1 MKILFLT
8 HSFNSLAQRLYIELT
23 RRGHEVSIEFDIN
36 DAVTAQAVEL
46 YRPDLIV
53 APFLKRA
60 IPETVWRNNTCF
72 VVHPGIVGDRGPSA
86 LDWAIM
92 RDCPEWGVTVLQ
104 ANGEMDGGD
113 IWAAETFPMRLAK
126 KSSLYRNEV
135 IEASVRAVQAA
146 VERFCN
152 RNCSSEQ
159 AQYNLSKPVRPE
171 LVEGHVPAAQVVRQ
185 AHHERPNEQ
194 SGFKPMPLD
203 YSRPEVLGRLHAPI
217 KQTDRAIDWQR
228 DDTRTVLRK
237 IHAADGFPGVLDTL
251 CGESYYLFDACAEDT
266 LRGGEPGAIIAK
278 RGGAICRATL
288 DGAVWIGHMKC
299 KSEGEHTFNPDNPLE
314 RERHCRSATCCAISL
329 DRPTSRAPTKYEGS
343 NEQSGLKL
351 PATLALEGQ
360 LGDIPEAP
368 LDPFSPC
375 TGETCRDIWFEQKNG
390 VGYLHFAFY
399 NGAMS
404 SEQCERLRE
413 AYLAATQRD
422 VRVIVLMGGADFWSN
437 GINLNCIEAAASPA
451 DESWRNINAM
461 NDLTRAIA
469 TTGSQ
474 LTIAALQGNAG
485 AGGVFLSLAA
495 DRVYAR
501 VGVVFNPHYKGMGN
515 LYGSEYWTYLLP
527 RRVGE
532 ARAAVLTQNRL
543 PVGAAEAQELGLI
556 DGCFGTDRM
565 DFLARIEQIAEGLAS
580 SPDYPALLR
589 EKIAR
594 RERDERE
601 KPLDDYRAEELQ
613 HMKLNFYGFDP
624 SYHVAR
630 YNFVYKI
637 PHAWTPLYLA
647 RHRRLGTPLA

>member
-46 YRPDLIV
+46 YRPELIV

-60 IPETVWRNNTCF
+60 IPEAVWRNHTCF

-86 LDWAIM
+86 LDWALM
-92 RDCPEWGVTVLQ
+92 RDCAEWGITVLQ
-104 ANGEMDGGD
+104 ASGEMDAGD

-135 IEASVRAVQAA
+135 VEAAVRGVLKA
-146 VERFCN
+146 VERF
-152 RNCSSEQ
+152 
-159 AQYNLSKPVRPE
+159 
-171 LVEGHVPAAQVVRQ
+171 
-185 AHHERPNEQ
+185 Q
-194 SGFKPMPLD
+194 SGNFKPQPLD

-217 KQTDRAIDWQR
+217 KQADRAIDWQH
-228 DDTRTVLRK
+228 DGTRVVLKK
-237 IHAADGFPGVLDTL
+237 INAADGSPGVLDTL
-251 CGESYYLFDACAEDT
+251 CGEAYYLFDACAEDS
-266 LRGGEPGAIIAK
+266 LRGSQPGEIIAQ
-278 RGGAICRATL
+278 RNGAICRSTS
-288 DGAVWIGHMKC
+288 DGAVWIGHLKR
-299 KSEGEHTFNPDNPLE
+299 KSE
-314 RERHCRSATCCAISL
+314 
-329 DRPTSRAPTKYEGS
+329 
-343 NEQSGLKL
+343 NELALKL
-351 PATLALEGQ
+351 PAALALEGH
-360 LGDIPEAP
+360 LADVPEAS
-368 LDPFSPC
+368 LDAFSPC
-375 TGETCRDIWFEQKNG
+375 TGETYRDIWFEQKNG

-404 SEQCERLRE
+404 SAQCARLRD
-413 AYLAATQRD
+413 AYLVATQRD

-437 GINLNCIEAAASPA
+437 GIHLNRIEAAASPA

-469 TTGSQ
+469 ATASQ

-495 DRVYAR
+495 DQVYAR
-501 VGVVFNPHYKGMGN
+501 EGVVFNPHYKGMGN

-532 ARAAVLTQNRL
+532 ARAATLTQNRL
-543 PVGAAEAQELGLI
+543 PVGAAEAQEIGLI
-556 DGCFGTDRM
+556 DGCFGIERA
-565 DFLARIEQIAEGLAS
+565 DFLARIEQIAEGLAA
-580 SPDYPALLR
+580 SPDYSALLQ
-589 EKIAR
+589 EKAAR

-601 KPLDDYRAEELQ
+601 KPLDAYRAEELQ

-647 RHRRLGTPLA
+647 RHRRIAR

>member
-8 HSFNSLAQRLYIELT
+8 HSFNSLAQRLYIELV

-36 DAVTAQAVEL
+36 DAVTVQAVEL
-46 YRPDLIV
+46 YRPELIV

-60 IPETVWRNNTCF
+60 IPEAVWRNHVCL

-92 RDCPEWGVTVLQ
+92 RDCAEWGVTVLQ
-104 ANGEMDGGD
+104 ASGEMDAGD

-135 IEASVRAVQAA
+135 VEAAARAVLKA
-146 VERFCN
+146 VERF
-152 RNCSSEQ
+152 
-159 AQYNLSKPVRPE
+159 
-171 LVEGHVPAAQVVRQ
+171 
-185 AHHERPNEQ
+185 Q
-194 SGFKPMPLD
+194 SGNFKPMPLD

-217 KQTDRAIDWQR
+217 RQADRIIDWSR
-228 DDTRTVLRK
+228 DDTRTVLKK

-251 CGESYYLFDACAEDT
+251 CGEPYYLFDACAEDM
-266 LRGGEPGAIIAK
+266 LRGGEPGAIIAQ
-278 RGGAICRATL
+278 RNGAICRATL
-288 DGAVWIGHMKC
+288 DGAVWIGHLKR
-299 KSEGEHTFNPDNPLE
+299 KIEKEPNLPSVSDPFAL
-314 RERHCRSATCCAISL
+314 SL
-329 DRPTSRAPTKYEGS
+329 SKGRPWFDKLTTNGLLNK
-343 NEQSGLKL
+343 EQSGLKL
-351 PATLALEGQ
+351 PAALALGEH
-360 LGDIPEAP
+360 LSDVPEVP
-368 LDPFSPC
+368 LDPFTPC
-375 TGETCRDIWFEQKNG
+375 TGETCRDIWFEQKNS

-404 SEQCERLRE
+404 SAQCERLRE
-413 AYLAATQRD
+413 AYLAATRRD

-437 GINLNCIEAAASPA
+437 GIHLNCIEAAASPA

-461 NDLTRAIA
+461 NDLTRAIV
-469 TTGSQ
+469 TTASQ
-474 LTIAALQGNAG
+474 FTIAALQGNAG

-495 DRVYAR
+495 DHVYAR
-501 VGVVFNPHYKGMGN
+501 EGVVFNPHYKGMGN

-532 ARAAVLTQNRL
+532 AKAAALTQNRL
-543 PVGAAEAQELGLI
+543 PVGAAEAQEMGLI
-556 DGCFGTDRM
+556 DGCFGTDRA
-565 DFLARIEQIAEGLAS
+565 DFLARIAQIAEGLAA
-580 SPDYPALLR
+580 SPNYSALLQ
-589 EKIAR
+589 EKVAR
-594 RERDERE
+594 RERDELE
-601 KPLDDYRAEELQ
+601 KPLDAYRAEELQ

-647 RHRRLGTPLA
+647 RHRRIASARARVA

>member
-8 HSFNSLAQRLYIELT
+8 HSFNSLAQRLYLELA

-46 YRPDLIV
+46 YRPELIV

-60 IPETVWRNNTCF
+60 IPEAVWRNHTCF

-92 RDCPEWGVTVLQ
+92 RDCPEWGITVLQ
-104 ANGEMDGGD
+104 ANNEMDAGD

-135 IEASVRAVQAA
+135 VEAAARTVLTA
-146 VERFCN
+146 VERF
-152 RNCSSEQ
+152 
-159 AQYNLSKPVRPE
+159 
-171 LVEGHVPAAQVVRQ
+171 
-185 AHHERPNEQ
+185 Q
-194 SGFKPMPLD
+194 SGNFKPMPLD
-203 YSRPEVLGRLHAPI
+203 YSRPEVLGRLHTPI
-217 KQTDRAIDWQR
+217 KQADRIIDWQR
-228 DDTRTVLRK
+228 DDTRTVLKK

-251 CGESYYLFDACAEDT
+251 CGKAYYLFDACAEDT
-266 LRGGEPGAIIAK
+266 LRGSQSGAIIA
-278 RGGAICRATL
+278 RRNGAICRATSG
-288 DGAVWIGHMKC
+288 GAVWIGHLKR
-299 KSEGEHTFNPDNPLE
+299 KGEGEPNLPSESDPFALSLSKGRPWFDNL
-314 RERHCRSATCCAISL
+314 TTNGL
-329 DRPTSRAPTKYEGS
+329 LN

-351 PATLALEGQ
+351 PAALALEGH
-360 LGDIPEAP
+360 LCDVPEVP
-368 LDPFSPC
+368 LDPFSPS
-375 TGETCRDIWFEQKNG
+375 TGETYRDIWFEQKNN
-390 VGYLHFAFY
+390 VGYLHFDFY

-404 SEQCERLRE
+404 SAQCERLRE
-413 AYLAATQRD
+413 VYLAATQRD

-437 GINLNCIEAAASPA
+437 GIHLNCIEAAASSA

-469 TTGSQ
+469 TTGRQ

-495 DRVYAR
+495 DYVYAR
-501 VGVVFNPHYKGMGN
+501 EGVVFNPHYKGMGN

-532 ARAAVLTQNRL
+532 ARAAALTQNRL
-543 PVGAAEAQELGLI
+543 PVGAAEAQEMGLI
-556 DGCFGTDRM
+556 DGRFGTDRA
-565 DFLARIEQIAEGLAS
+565 DFLARIEQLAEGLAA
-580 SPDYPALLR
+580 SPDYSALLQ
-589 EKIAR
+589 EKVAR

-601 KPLDDYRAEELQ
+601 KPLDAYRAEELQ

-637 PHAWTPLYLA
+637 HHAWTPLYLA
-647 RHRRLGTPLA
+647 RHRRTISGLQV

>member
-8 HSFNSLAQRLYIELT
+8 HSFNSLAQRLYIELV
-23 RRGHEVSIEFDIN
+23 RRGHEISIEFDIN
-36 DAVTAQAVEL
+36 DAVTVQAVDL
-46 YRPDLIV
+46 YCPELIV
-53 APFLKRA
+53 APFLKRI
-60 IPETVWRNNTCF
+60 IPEAVWRNHTCF

-92 RDCPEWGVTVLQ
+92 RGCAEWGVTVLQ
-104 ANGEMDGGD
+104 ASGEMDAGD

-135 IEASVRAVQAA
+135 AEAAVRAVLAA
-146 VERFCN
+146 VER
-152 RNCSSEQ
+152 
-159 AQYNLSKPVRPE
+159 Y
-171 LVEGHVPAAQVVRQ
+171 
-185 AHHERPNEQ
+185 Q
-194 SGFKPMPLD
+194 SGNYKPMPLD
-203 YSRPEVLGRLHAPI
+203 YSRPEVLGRLHMPI
-217 KQTDRAIDWQR
+217 KQADRTIDWDR
-228 DDTRTVLRK
+228 DDTRMVLRK

-251 CGESYYLFDACAEDT
+251 YEGAYYLFDACAEDT
-266 LRGGEPGAIIAK
+266 LRGSQPGAIIAQ
-278 RGGAICRATL
+278 RNGAICRATR
-288 DGAVWIGHMKC
+288 DGAVWIGHLKR
-299 KSEGEHTFNPDNPLE
+299 KSEGD
-314 RERHCRSATCCAISL
+314 
-329 DRPTSRAPTKYEGS
+329 
-343 NEQSGLKL
+343 QGLKL
-351 PATLALEGQ
+351 PAALALGEH
-360 LGDIPEAP
+360 LADVPEAP
-368 LDPFSPC
+368 LDPFAPPA
-375 TGETCRDIWFEQKNG
+375 GETYRDIWFEQKNN

-413 AYLAATQRD
+413 AYLAATQRN

-437 GINLNCIEAAASPA
+437 GIHLNCIEAAASPA

-469 TTGSQ
+469 TTATQ
-474 LTIAALQGNAG
+474 LTVAALQGNAG

-501 VGVVFNPHYKGMGN
+501 EGVVFNPHYKGMGN

-532 ARAAVLTQNRL
+532 ARAAALTQNRL
-543 PVGAAEAQELGLI
+543 PVGAAEAREMGLI
-556 DGCFGTDRM
+556 DGCFGTDREE
-565 DFLARIEQIAEGLAS
+565 FLARIEQIAEGLVA

-589 EKIAR
+589 EKVAR

-601 KPLDDYRAEELQ
+601 KPLDAYRAEELQ

-647 RHRRLGTPLA
+647 RHRALARES

>member
-1 MKILFLT
+1 MKILSLT
-8 HSFNSLAQRLYIELT
+8 HSFNSLAQRLFIELT
-23 RRGHEVSIEFDIN
+23 RRGHEISIEFDIN

-46 YRPDLIV
+46 YRPELII

-60 IPETVWRNNTCF
+60 IPESVWRKHTCF

-92 RDCPEWGVTVLQ
+92 RDCTEWGVTVLQ

-135 IEASVRAVQAA
+135 VEAAVRALLIA
-146 VERFCN
+146 VERF
-152 RNCSSEQ
+152 Q
-159 AQYNLSKPVRPE
+159 SK
-171 LVEGHVPAAQVVRQ
+171 
-185 AHHERPNEQ
+185 N
-194 SGFKPMPLD
+194 FKPQPLD
-203 YSRPEVLGRLHAPI
+203 YSRPEVRGRLHAPI
-217 KQTDRAIDWQR
+217 KQADRAIDWRR
-228 DDTRTVLRK
+228 DDTRTVLKK

-251 CGESYYLFDACAEDT
+251 CGGAYYLFDACAEDT
-266 LRGGEPGAIIAK
+266 LRGSQPGAIIAQ
-278 RGGAICRATL
+278 RTGAICRTTF
-288 DGAVWIGHMKC
+288 DGAVWIGHLKR
-299 KSEGEHTFNPDNPLE
+299 KPDAEHTLNNNCL
-314 RERHCRSATCCAISL
+314 L
-329 DRPTSRAPTKYEGS
+329 GS
-343 NEQSGLKL
+343 NPSQPPLVKGGASSALPMTRGSWRGFGSNGLSGLKL
-351 PATLALEGQ
+351 PATLALGEH
-360 LGDIPEAP
+360 LADVPEVP

-375 TGETCRDIWFEQKNG
+375 TGETYRDIWFEQKNN

-404 SEQCERLRE
+404 SAQCERLRE
-413 AYLAATQRD
+413 AYLAATRRE

-437 GINLNCIEAAASPA
+437 GIHLNCIEAAASPA

-485 AGGVFLSLAA
+485 AGGVFISLAA
-495 DRVYAR
+495 DHVYAR
-501 VGVVFNPHYKGMGN
+501 EGVVFNPHYKGMGN

-532 ARAAVLTQNRL
+532 ARAAALTQNRL
-543 PVGAAEAQELGLI
+543 PVGAAEAHEMGLI
-556 DGCFGTDRM
+556 DGCFGTDRG
-565 DFLARIEQIAEGLAS
+565 DFLARIEQLAEGLAA
-580 SPDYPALLR
+580 SPDYSKLLH

-594 RERDERE
+594 RECDELE
-601 KPLDDYRAEELQ
+601 KPLDVYRAEELQ

-647 RHRRLGTPLA
+647 RHRRITSPLA

>member
-23 RRGHEVSIEFDIN
+23 RRGHKVSIEFDIN
-36 DAVTAQAVEL
+36 DAVTMQAVEL

-53 APFLKRA
+53 APFLKRVISEA
-60 IPETVWRNNTCF
+60 VWRNYVCF

-86 LDWAIM
+86 IDWAIM
-92 RDCPEWGVTVLQ
+92 RDCAEWGVTVLQ

-135 IEASVRAVQAA
+135 LEAAVRAVLAA
-146 VERFCN
+146 VERFQSGN
-152 RNCSSEQ
+152 
-159 AQYNLSKPVRPE
+159 SKPT
-171 LVEGHVPAAQVVRQ
+171 
-185 AHHERPNEQ
+185 
-194 SGFKPMPLD
+194 PLD
-203 YSRPEVLGRLHAPI
+203 YSLPEVLGRLHAPI
-217 KQTDRAIDWQR
+217 KQTDRTIDWHR
-228 DDTRTVLRK
+228 DDTRTVLKK
-237 IHAADGFPGVLDTL
+237 IHAADGFPGVLDML
-251 CGESYYLFDACAEDT
+251 YGETYYLFDACAEDT
-266 LRGGEPGAIIAK
+266 LRGSQTGAIIAQ
-278 RGGAICRATL
+278 RNGAICRATL
-288 DGAVWIGHMKC
+288 DGAVWIGHMKR
-299 KSEGEHTFNPDNPLE
+299 KIEKEPNLPSVSDPFTLITSDLAGVVGQPGRMASSST
-314 RERHCRSATCCAISL
+314 SL
-329 DRPTSRAPTKYEGS
+329 SNGRPWFDKLTTNGLM
-343 NEQSGLKL
+343 QHDLSGLKL
-351 PATLALEGQ
+351 LAALALGKH
-360 LGDIPEAP
+360 LANVPDAP
-368 LDPFSPC
+368 LDHFATC
-375 TGETCRDIWFEQKNG
+375 TGETYRDIWFEQKNN
-390 VGYLHFAFY
+390 VGYLHFDFY

-437 GINLNCIEAAASPA
+437 GIHLNCIEAAASPA

-461 NDLTRAIA
+461 NDLTRAIV

-495 DRVYAR
+495 DHVYAR
-501 VGVVFNPHYKGMGN
+501 ESVVFNPHYKGMGN

-543 PVGAAEAQELGLI
+543 PVGAAEAHEMGMI
-556 DGCFGTDRM
+556 DGCFGIDRE
-565 DFLARIEQIAEGLAS
+565 DFLARIVQLAEGLAAS
-580 SPDYPALLR
+580 QDYPARLR
-589 EKIAR
+589 EKVAR

-601 KPLDDYRAEELQ
+601 KPLDAYRAEELQ
-613 HMKLNFYGFDP
+613 QMKLNFYGFDP
-624 SYHVAR
+624 SYHIAR
-630 YNFVYKI
+630 YNFVYKV

-647 RHRRLGTPLA
+647 RHRRIKG

>member
-23 RRGHEVSIEFDIN
+23 QRGHEVSIEFDIN
-36 DAVTAQAVEL
+36 DAVTTQAVEL
-46 YRPDLIV
+46 YRPELIV

-60 IPETVWRNNTCF
+60 IPETVWRNHTCF

-92 RDCPEWGVTVLQ
+92 RGCAECGVTVLQ
-104 ANGEMDGGD
+104 ASGEMDAGD

-135 IEASVRAVQAA
+135 VEAAVRAVLAA
-146 VERFCN
+146 IERF
-152 RNCSSEQ
+152 
-159 AQYNLSKPVRPE
+159 
-171 LVEGHVPAAQVVRQ
+171 
-185 AHHERPNEQ
+185 Q
-194 SGFKPMPLD
+194 SGAFKSQPLD

-217 KQTDRAIDWQR
+217 RQADRAIDWQR

-251 CGESYYLFDACAEDT
+251 CGEAYYLFDACAEDT
-266 LRGGEPGAIIAK
+266 LRGRQSGEIIAQ
-278 RGGAICRATL
+278 RNGAICRATL
-288 DGAVWIGHMKC
+288 DGAVWIGHLKR
-299 KSEGEHTFNPDNPLE
+299 KTEGDGSFN
-314 RERHCRSATCCAISL
+314 S
-329 DRPTSRAPTKYEGS
+329 K
-343 NEQSGLKL
+343 SGLKL
-351 PATLALEGQ
+351 PATLALETH
-360 LGDIPEAP
+360 LPDVPKAP
-368 LDPFSPC
+368 LDPFMPC
-375 TGETCRDIWFEQKNG
+375 TGETYRDIWFEQKNN

-437 GINLNCIEAAASPA
+437 GIHLNCIEAAVSPA

-461 NDLTRAIA
+461 NDVARAIA

-495 DRVYAR
+495 DHVYAR
-501 VGVVFNPHYKGMGN
+501 EGVVFNPHYKGMGN

-532 ARAAVLTQNRL
+532 ARAAALTQNRL
-543 PVGAAEAQELGLI
+543 PVGAAEAREMGLI
-556 DGCFGTDRM
+556 DGCFGTGRA
-565 DFLARIEQIAEGLAS
+565 DFLARIEQIAEGLAA

-589 EKIAR
+589 EKVAR

-601 KPLDDYRAEELQ
+601 KPLDAYRAEELQ
-613 HMKLNFYGFDP
+613 QMKLNFYGFDP

-647 RHRRLGTPLA
+647 RHRRISSSLA